1 VETSTQTSSD
11 ASRGFRRAELEE
23 MMARWIDAHQ
33 RAEQTGDWKTNLGA
47 HYTDDA
53 EYRWDLGPDETFVA
67 RGLEQIREIAI
78 GSQLEGFQNW
88 SYPYHRVVIDEV
100 KGEIVGFWRQ
110 ISPFKRPDGT
120 HYTVP
125 GLSGS
130 WFRYA
135 GNFKW
140 SHQEDFFDLGCV
152 IATLRDL
159 AGAGLLPAPLKKK
172 MQTLSRGRRMPGHA
186 PRPERASRVEK
197 LRGNLAL
204 ARIALLG
211 R

>member
-1 VETSTQTSSD
+1 
-11 ASRGFRRAELEE
+11 
-23 MMARWIDAHQ
+23 
-33 RAEQTGDWKTNLGA
+33 
-47 HYTDDA
+47 
-53 EYRWDLGPDETFVA
+53 
-67 RGLEQIREIAI
+67 
-78 GSQLEGFQNW
+78 
-88 SYPYHRVVIDEV
+88 
-100 KGEIVGFWRQ
+100 
-110 ISPFKRPDGT
+110 
-120 HYTVP
+120 
-125 GLSGS
+125 LSGS

>member
-1 VETSTQTSSD
+1 VEAQTETGVQ
-11 ASRGFRRAELEE
+11 ARFTGARAELEE
-23 MMARWIDAHQ
+23 MMARWLDANR
-33 RAEQTGDWKTNLGA
+33 RAEATGDWKNTLGA

-67 RGLEQIREIAI
+67 RGVAEIREIAI
-78 GSQLEGFQNW
+78 GYQMQGFENW
-88 SYPYHRVVIDEV
+88 SYPYHRVVIDDV
-100 KGEIVGFWRQ
+100 KGEVVGFWRQ
-110 ISPFKRPDGT
+110 VSPFKRADGSP
-120 HYTVP
+120 YEVP
-125 GLSGS
+125 GLCGS
-130 WFRYA
+130 WFRYG

-140 SHQEDFFDLGCV
+140 SHQQDFFDLGCI

-159 AGAGLLPAPLKKK
+159 AGAGLLPAALKKK
-172 MQTLSRGRRMPGHA
+172 MQMLARGESMAGHA
-186 PRPERASRVEK
+186 ARPGRASKREK

>member
-1 VETSTQTSSD
+1 MQAQAQPNTR
-11 ASRGFRRAELEE
+11 ASQAVTRAELEE
-23 MMARWIDAHQ
+23 MMKRWLDANQ
-33 RAEQTGDWKTNLGA
+33 RAQNSGDWATTLSA

-67 RGLEQIREIAI
+67 RGVEEIREIAI
-78 GSQLEGFQNW
+78 RTQMVGFENW
-88 SYPYHRVVIDEV
+88 SYPYQRVVMDEV
-100 KGEIVGFWRQ
+100 SGEVVGFWRQ
-110 ISPFKRPDGT
+110 VSPFKRPDGS
-120 HYTVP
+120 YYEVP
-125 GLSGS
+125 GLCGS
-130 WFRYA
+130 LFRYG

-140 SHQEDFFDLGCV
+140 SYQQDFFDLGCV

-159 AGAGLLPAPLKKK
+159 AAAGLLPDALKKK
-172 MQTLSRGRRMPGHA
+172 MQMLARGQHMAGHT
-186 PRPERASRVEK
+186 PRPGRATKLEK